1 MKNSKF
7 IESLKFEKGLI
18 PVVIQDIEDGEVLML
33 AYMNK
38 DSLTKTLKTGRT
50 HFWSRSRKKVWL
62 KGETSGHYQKV
73 KEVYFDCDKDT
84 LLIKVKQ
91 VKAACHKGYKSCF
104 YQKLSKDGKSTKIV
118 QKKIFNPQEVYGK

>member
-1 MKNSKF
+1 MKSLKF

-38 DSLTKTLKTGRT
+38 DSLTKTLKSGKT

-73 KEVYFDCDKDT
+73 KEIYFDCDKDS

-104 YQKLSKDGKSTKIV
+104 YRKLSRDAKSTKIV
-118 QKKIFNPQEVYGK
+118 QKKLFKPEEVYGK

>member
-1 MKNSKF
+1 MKNPKF

-38 DSLTKTLKTGRT
+38 DSLTKTLKTGKT
-50 HFWSRSRKKVWL
+50 HFWSRSRKKIWL

-104 YQKLSKDGKSTKIV
+104 YRKLSKDGKSTKIV
-118 QKKIFNPQEVYGK
+118 QKKIFNPQEVYEK